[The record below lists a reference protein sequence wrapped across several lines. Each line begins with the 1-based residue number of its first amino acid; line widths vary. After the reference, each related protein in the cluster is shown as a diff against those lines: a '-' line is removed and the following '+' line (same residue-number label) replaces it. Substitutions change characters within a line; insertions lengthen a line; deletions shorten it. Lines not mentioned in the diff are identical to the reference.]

1 MWLETR
7 VGNQRL
13 TESLSDGFDTFR
25 VMSIL
30 GYARVS
36 TIEQNPQLQLDALV
50 GAGCERIWTDHAS
63 GVLDQRFE
71 LAAVLDYLRPGDT
84 LVVWRLDRLARSTRH
99 LLELSERFAEQNIGL
114 RSLTEAIDTTTPAGR
129 LVFHIFGAIAEFERD
144 LIKERTQA
152 GLAAA
157 RARGRVGGRPTKM
170 TPQKIAIARR
180 LRDER
185 ELTMAQIADTIGV
198 SRPTLYRHL
207 NQQPPVSEARPAS
220 R

>member
-1 MWLETR
+1 
-7 VGNQRL
+7 
-13 TESLSDGFDTFR
+13 
-25 VMSIL
+25 MSIL

-63 GVLDQRFE
+63 GALDQRVE
-71 LAAVLDYLRPGDT
+71 LAAVLNYLRPGDT

-99 LLELSERFAEQNIGL
+99 LLELGERFAEQNIGL

-144 LIKERTQA
+144 LIKERTHA

-170 TPQKIAIARR
+170 TPQKITIARQ

-207 NQQPPVSEARPAS
+207 NQQPPVSEARPAG
-220 R
+220 

>member
-1 MWLETR
+1 
-7 VGNQRL
+7 
-13 TESLSDGFDTFR
+13 
-25 VMSIL
+25 MSTL

-36 TIEQNPQLQLDALV
+36 TIEQNPQLQLDALAA
-50 GAGCERIWTDHAS
+50 AGCERIWTDHAS
-63 GVLDQRFE
+63 GALDQRVE
-71 LAAVLDYLRPGDT
+71 LTAILDYLRPGDT

-170 TPQKIAIARR
+170 TPQKITIARQ

-207 NQQPPVSEARPAS
+207 NQQPPVSDARPVGRS